1 MPLLILNEPWES
13 VSTTFMMQLLEW
25 NMNAILVVVDQLSK
39 LAKIAPTKTIVATFN
54 STKLFPDMW
63 IKHHGVFQFIM
74 SDRDVKFTNKFFEAF
89 VLKNGK
95 EVVF

>member
-13 VSTTFMMQLLEW
+13 ASTNFMMQLFEW

-39 LAKIAPTKTIVATFN
+39 LAKMVPTKTIIATFN
-54 STKLFPDMW
+54 STKLFSNMW
-63 IKHHGVFQFIM
+63 VKHHGVFQFII
-74 SDRDVKFTNKFFEAF
+74 SDRDVKFTNNFFEAF

-95 EVVF
+95 